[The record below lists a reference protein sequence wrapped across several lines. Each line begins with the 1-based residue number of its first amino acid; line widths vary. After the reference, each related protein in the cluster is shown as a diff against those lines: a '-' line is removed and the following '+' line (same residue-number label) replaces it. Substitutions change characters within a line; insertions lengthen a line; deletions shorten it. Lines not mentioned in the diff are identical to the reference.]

1 MSTSKELKEQAEELM
16 RKAEELRRQELANVV
31 GEIKRVMAEHGLTA
45 EDIGLGQSQKPQ
57 AARKAATS
65 KAKYRDPNTGA
76 TWTGKGRLP
85 AWALAYRASGHDIA
99 ELAIQ

>member
-31 GEIKRVMAEHGLTA
+31 GEIKRVMAEHRLTA
-45 EDIGLGQSQKPQ
+45 DDIGLGQSQKPQ
-57 AARKAATS
+57 AARKASS

-85 AWALAYRASGHDIA
+85 AWALAHKTAGRDLA